1 MPENVKQV
9 IVVRSDLKMNK
20 GKIAGQ
26 VAHASL
32 AIILDRMK
40 IYWPFEHRTLWLKKN
55 DPMEQWLS
63 KRFTKVILKCNGLE
77 ELENIYRKALNLKIP
92 ASIITDRG
100 DTVFSEPTTTCCA
113 IGPDYNNRIDSI
125 TGHLRLL

>member
-40 IYWPFEHRTLWLKKN
+40 IYSANIPSQLS
-55 DPMEQWLS
+55 QW
-63 KRFTKVILKCNGLE
+63 K
-77 ELENIYRKALNLKIP
+77 
-92 ASIITDRG
+92 
-100 DTVFSEPTTTCCA
+100 
-113 IGPDYNNRIDSI
+113 
-125 TGHLRLL
+125 